1 MRSKR
6 PAGGP
11 RKQRLRGRVVDS
23 VAQILPHAMIRKLM
37 EKTFINFGVE
47 TTNLCNANCSFC
59 GYRFMQRPKVDMPL
73 DLYEKALREY
83 AASGGGNINF
93 TPTVGDPL
101 VDKAIVTRIEMA
113 RALPEIQ
120 DIFLYTNAIL
130 LDRFGYDAI
139 LQSGLTRLAISTFIG
154 SREGY
159 ERYYGNDKYGKVV
172 ENIIEA
178 ARRNREL
185 GNPVRISLH
194 LRVEGDRSSWEET
207 ETYQTIAA
215 LIGEANIDYLE
226 VYDAWG
232 GRIKKEDVPEG
243 TSLDEPIAL
252 SEKIKSPCFEM
263 YRRLHILADGNV
275 GACVCVDLESE
286 IKVGNVKEQTLD
298 EIWRGQRLRDYRSNW
313 TQGNLPEVCKSCTR
327 YQAVD
332 QFIDENRK
340 RVIVDYTR
348 RKFPK
353 LLKALTK

>member
-1 MRSKR
+1 
-6 PAGGP
+6 
-11 RKQRLRGRVVDS
+11 
-23 VAQILPHAMIRKLM
+23 M

-113 RALPEIQ
+113 RAQPEIQ

-207 ETYQTIAA
+207 ETYQTLAA

-348 RKFPK
+348 RRFPR

>member
-1 MRSKR
+1 
-6 PAGGP
+6 
-11 RKQRLRGRVVDS
+11 VVDS

-113 RALPEIQ
+113 RAQPEIQ

-348 RKFPK
+348 RRFPR

>member
-1 MRSKR
+1 MRIKR
-6 PAGGP
+6 SAGGR
-11 RKQRLRGRVVDS
+11 RKQRLRGRIFNS
-23 VAQILPHAMIRKLM
+23 VAEILPHAVIRNLM
-37 EKTFINFGVE
+37 ESTFINFGVE

-73 DLYEKALREY
+73 EIYEKALREY

-101 VDKAIVTRIEMA
+101 VDKFLIERIEMA

-130 LDRFGYDAI
+130 LDRFGYEKI

-172 ENIIEA
+172 ENIIEIA
-178 ARRNREL
+178 QTNRAL
-185 GNPVRISLH
+185 GNPVRITLH
-194 LRVEGDRSSWEET
+194 LRVEGDRATWEET
-207 ETYQTIAA
+207 ETYRAIAG
-215 LIGEANIDYLE
+215 LIGESNIDYLE

-232 GRIKKEDVPEG
+232 GRIRKEDVPEG
-243 TSLDEPIAL
+243 TELDEPIAL
-252 SEKIKSPCFEM
+252 EEKVKSPCFEM
-263 YRRLHILADGNV
+263 YRRLHVLADGNV

-286 IKVGNVKEQTLD
+286 IKVGNVREQTLD
-298 EIWRGQRLRDYRSNW
+298 EIWRGQRLREYRSNW

-340 RVIVDYTR
+340 RVVIDFAR
-348 RKFPK
+348 RRFPAALK
-353 LLKALTK
+353 LLTR